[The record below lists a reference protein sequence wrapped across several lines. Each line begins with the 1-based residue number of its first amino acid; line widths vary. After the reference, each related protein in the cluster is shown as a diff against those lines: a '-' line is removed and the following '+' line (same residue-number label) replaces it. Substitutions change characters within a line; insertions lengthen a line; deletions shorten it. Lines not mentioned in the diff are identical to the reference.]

1 MHCEFHQ
8 NYTVIHHW
16 IDRTIMKNV
25 LVVDSDPVMLQTL
38 ISLLKSQGEFLSVLA
53 SVSSN
58 KAIELLQEKPIDI
71 VISAIHFPKVDGFRL
86 VAKLAKDYPSIKV
99 IIMTKNSHP
108 LLRAS
113 IKRFSSAI
121 HFDQSQDI
129 SMLTKRVF
137 TELQIDYGGRVRGI
151 NLSSFLQMME
161 LERCTCTLRVT
172 SRDLTGSLW
181 LNNGELI
188 AAKSQTAEGKEAA
201 LDIFTWKNVF
211 IDIDYAP
218 YEVDRQ
224 ISIPLMMLMLESSQ
238 RYDETRN
245 TSNVRTHD
253 RYDLLVALNYDIK
266 NMTRQCFLQNISLD
280 GAYIE
285 TDQEMDMGQTI
296 TLVLSSPE
304 LKSSCSIEATVVRK
318 DTKGAGFRFQNSS
331 PEQQQVI
338 SAMINCSIKS
348 RHRQEQ
354 EDISPAQVV

>member
-1 MHCEFHQ
+1 M
-8 NYTVIHHW
+8 
-16 IDRTIMKNV
+16 MKNV

-38 ISLLKSQGEFLSVLA
+38 ISLLKTQGDFLNVLA
-53 SVSSN
+53 SASSR

-71 VISAIHFPKVDGFRL
+71 VISAIHLPKVDGFRL

-113 IKRFSSAI
+113 IKNFSSAI

-172 SRDLTGSLW
+172 SRDRIGTLW

-224 ISIPLMMLMLESSQ
+224 ISIPFMMLMLESSQ
-238 RYDETRN
+238 RFDEERN
-245 TSNVRTHD
+245 TGNLRTHE
-253 RYDLLVALNYDIK
+253 RYNLLVALNYDIK
-266 NMTRQCFLQNISLD
+266 TMKRQCFLRDISLG

-285 TDQEMDMGQTI
+285 TDQEMKIGQTV

-304 LKSSCSIEATVVRK
+304 LNNSCSIEATVVRM
-318 DTKGAGFRFQNSS
+318 DTKGAGLHFQNSS

-338 SAMINCSIKS
+338 SAMINCSNKS
-348 RHRQEQ
+348 RHSHEQ
-354 EDISPAQVV
+354 EDILPAQVV